1 MPFGIVGKSV
11 SFKRLHCDFLI
22 HILFFS
28 GAYISETVHASQRN
42 TLNSIQ
48 IVMVGF
54 GSLFALVL
62 GYLMNWRTIAFI
74 LAAVSFVT
82 SVSILLLPETPYYL
96 VEKRKHSDARTSLLF
111 FRGSECDTIDQ
122 GINSIDQLKFQ

>member
-1 MPFGIVGKSV
+1 
-11 SFKRLHCDFLI
+11 
-22 HILFFS
+22 
-28 GAYISETVHASQRN
+28 
-42 TLNSIQ
+42 
-48 IVMVGF
+48 MVGF

-62 GYLMNWRTIAFI
+62 GYLMSWRTIAFI

>member
-1 MPFGIVGKSV
+1 
-11 SFKRLHCDFLI
+11 
-22 HILFFS
+22 
-28 GAYISETVHASQRN
+28 
-42 TLNSIQ
+42 
-48 IVMVGF
+48 MVGF

-74 LAAVSFVT
+74 LAAVSFIT

-96 VEKRKHSDARTSLLF
+96 VEKRKNSDARTSLLF

-122 GINSIDQLKFQ
+122 ELAEIIEARDQKGSGLGGVGSWRAIAKALTSNSFLKPFLCIGPIHFLFRYISTQ